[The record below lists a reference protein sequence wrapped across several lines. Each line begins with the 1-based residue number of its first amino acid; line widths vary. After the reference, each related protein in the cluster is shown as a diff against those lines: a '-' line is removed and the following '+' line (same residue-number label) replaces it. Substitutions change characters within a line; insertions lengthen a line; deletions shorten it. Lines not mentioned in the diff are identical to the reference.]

1 MTTPEPGPLVIDTH
15 TTVWYLQQDPR
26 LSQRAEVQIDTALGN
41 GHPVYVSSIS
51 VVELVYLIDK
61 GKIPAVVAERVG
73 QVLRDPSSGFRLA
86 ALDLDVAEGTRR
98 IPREAVPDLP
108 DRVIAATAL
117 ALGTPLVTRDG
128 KIQAS
133 GIQTVW

>member
-1 MTTPEPGPLVIDTH
+1 MTTPKLGPLVIDTH

-26 LSQRAEVQIDTALGN
+26 LSQRAEAEIDRALGN
-41 GHPVYVSSIS
+41 GYPIYVPSIS
-51 VVELVYLIDK
+51 VVELVYLSDK
-61 GKIPAVVAERVG
+61 GKIPAVVGERVG

-86 ALDLDVAEGTRR
+86 ALDLDIAEATRR

-117 ALGTPLVTRDG
+117 ALGFPLVTRDG

-133 GIQTVW
+133 GMQTVW

>member
-1 MTTPEPGPLVIDTH
+1 
-15 TTVWYLQQDPR
+15 
-26 LSQRAEVQIDTALGN
+26 
-41 GHPVYVSSIS
+41 

-61 GKIPAVVAERVG
+61 GKIPAIVAERVG

-86 ALDLDVAEGTRR
+86 ALDLDVAEGTRK

-117 ALGTPLVTRDG
+117 ALGLPLVTRDG
-128 KIQAS
+128 MIQAS